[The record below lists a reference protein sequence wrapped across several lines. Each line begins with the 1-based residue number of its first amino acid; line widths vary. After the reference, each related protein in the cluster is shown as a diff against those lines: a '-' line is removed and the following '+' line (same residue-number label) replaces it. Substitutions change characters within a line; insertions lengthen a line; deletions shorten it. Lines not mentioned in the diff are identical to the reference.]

1 MSLEVGEG
9 KPCRPNQAATLL
21 LRIAIALCC
30 VTVSSV
36 DVFVK
41 DDVSESYLE
50 AIDRLQRIRFAVI
63 CSFLLC

>member
-21 LRIAIALCC
+21 LRIALCC